1 MGLEN
6 NINMLVGS
14 FFMIQG
20 GYLLLNVYG
29 VMLIGYIVLR
39 VIGISYIG
47 IFFQVQGGLI
57 GFILLSVQ
65 GLMMLY

>member
-20 GYLLLNVYG
+20 GYLLLNVNG
-29 VMLIGYIVLR
+29 MMLIGYIVLR

-47 IFFQVQGGLI
+47 IFFQVQGGSI
-57 GFILLSVQ
+57 GFISLSVQ